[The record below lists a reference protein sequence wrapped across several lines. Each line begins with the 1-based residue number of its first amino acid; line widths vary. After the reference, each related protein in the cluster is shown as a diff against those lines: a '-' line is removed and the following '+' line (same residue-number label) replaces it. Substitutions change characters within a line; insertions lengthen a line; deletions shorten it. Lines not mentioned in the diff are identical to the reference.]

1 MEFQGEYK
9 LVEKFEP
16 PPIILFLFAVFV
28 ILCEAARDRA
38 LWRARLRGQHRFR
51 W

>member
-16 PPIILFLFAVFV
+16 PPIILFIFAVFV
-28 ILCEAARDRA
+28 MLMESGRDRA
-38 LWRARLRGQHRFR
+38 RWRARLAYRR
-51 W
+51 